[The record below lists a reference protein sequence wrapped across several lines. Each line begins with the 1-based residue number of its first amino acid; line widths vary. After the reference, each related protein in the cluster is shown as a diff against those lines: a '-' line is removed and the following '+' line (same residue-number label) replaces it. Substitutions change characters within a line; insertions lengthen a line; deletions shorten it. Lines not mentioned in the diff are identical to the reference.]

1 MIKNMSQNKTENL
14 INKNNLSKI
23 IVDKLESNF
32 DQLSK
37 QFFSQNIGTTSKF
50 FILDDLL
57 PKEITKDIYENFPNT
72 NAFYFNNSFREKK
85 FTFKQLDS
93 LETPLISH
101 ITNAFQMDNVRKV
114 VERITKTPHLSSDPS
129 LYAGG
134 ISRMDFGHFLNPHI
148 DNSHDALR
156 KRYRRFNLLF
166 YVTPE
171 IQESDGGNFEL
182 WDKGVKNPL
191 LIQSKF
197 NRLVVLETTQYSWH
211 SVDHVL
217 SNIQRCCVSN
227 YYFSENS
234 PENYEYYNVTSFVGR
249 PHEGVKRFY
258 GPIDNLLRNTFAK
271 ITGISRGKKLIRIKK
286 F

>member
-1 MIKNMSQNKTENL
+1 M
-14 INKNNLSKI
+14 NKNIPKNLNSMSNLSKV
-23 IVDKLESNF
+23 IVEKLESNF

-37 QFFSQNIGTTSKF
+37 QFFSLNTGTTSKF

-57 PKEITKDIYENFPNT
+57 PKEITTEIYESFPNKDV
-72 NAFYFNNSFREKK
+72 FDFEDSFREKK
-85 FTFKQLDS
+85 FTFKKFDHSKNSLINDITDS
-93 LETPLISH
+93 
-101 ITNAFQMDNVRKV
+101 FQMDNVIKV
-114 VERITKTPHLSSDPS
+114 IERITKTPHLTADPS

-134 ISRMDFGHFLNPHI
+134 ISRMDFGHFLNPHV
-148 DNSHDALR
+148 DNSHDATR

-249 PHEGVKRFY
+249 PDEGVKRFY

-271 ITGISRGKKLIRIKK
+271 ITGISRGKKLVRIKK
-286 F
+286 S

>member
-1 MIKNMSQNKTENL
+1 M
-14 INKNNLSKI
+14 NKNIPKNLNSMSNLSKV
-23 IVDKLESNF
+23 IVEKLESNF

-37 QFFSQNIGTTSKF
+37 QFFSLNTGTTSRF

-57 PKEITKDIYENFPNT
+57 PKEITTEIYESFPNKDV
-72 NAFYFNNSFREKK
+72 FDFNDSFREKK
-85 FTFKQLDS
+85 FTFKKFDNSKTSLINDITDS
-93 LETPLISH
+93 
-101 ITNAFQMDNVRKV
+101 FQMDNVIKV
-114 VERITKTPHLSSDPS
+114 IERITKTPHLTADPS

-134 ISRMDFGHFLNPHI
+134 ISRMDFGHFLNPHV
-148 DNSHDALR
+148 DNSHDATR

-182 WDKGVKNPL
+182 WDKEVKIPL
-191 LIQSKF
+191 LIQAKF

-249 PHEGVKRFY
+249 PDEGVKRFY
-258 GPIDNLLRNTFAK
+258 GPIDNLLRNTFAR
-271 ITGISRGKKLIRIKK
+271 ITGISRGKKLVRIKK
-286 F
+286 S